1 MDPWST
7 AVHSGLL
14 VELDTAVCKIY
25 GGICFHFPPVSSDLG
40 PGGSASWPTV
50 QPMLYVHLL
59 PLAAT

>member
-1 MDPWST
+1 M
-7 AVHSGLL
+7 HSGLL